1 MNSRLLTL
9 CDNAEIL
16 NPNRSIGDFSKV
28 ELLGSPIDLDI
39 EVQRNQVVPSLRWGG
54 GHPIPI
60 SIKVRKA
67 PTGLNQGGTTTF
79 ALVSAPSLKA
89 SGDANFVSTIV
100 SEETM
105 SSITIYSGYLV
116 AVATWG
122 NSEFNVV
129 GREFSFYIPTQ
140 ITTGRYIQLGALGS
154 HAPTAGWNISAW
166 IGGPDTR
173 NWTPFT
179 EGFR

>member
-9 CDNAEIL
+9 CDNAVVL
-16 NPNRSIGDFSKV
+16 NPKPSIADFKNI

-39 EVQRNQVVPSLRWGG
+39 EVQRNQVIPSLRWGG

-60 SIKVRKA
+60 TIRVRKA
-67 PTGLNQGGTTTF
+67 PVGLVSGGTTTF

-89 SGDANFVSTIV
+89 SGDANFLSTV
-100 SEETM
+100 MSEL
-105 SSITIYSGYLV
+105 SSITIFSGYLV
-116 AVATWG
+116 AVATWS
-122 NSEFNVV
+122 NSEFDVV

-154 HAPTAGWNISAW
+154 HEPDAGWNISAW

-173 NWTPFT
+173 NWTAFT